1 VNRESVFSDDSPDGI
16 DCRTLC
22 SAETVSSPNSPSKRG
37 WVRLNLEY
45 GLVKRF
51 DEPWPPVDNT
61 DEAKNKFLINAY
73 AGLRPEQE
81 IIPDWADDHPGYS
94 SSVTATFGNTKIRFG
109 MSEICGCT
117 MLFVV
122 SHSRVYL
129 GKIP

>member
-16 DCRTLC
+16 ECRTLC
-22 SAETVSSPNSPSKRG
+22 SVETVSRSNSPSKRD
-37 WVRLNLEY
+37 WIILNPEG

-51 DEPWPPVDNT
+51 DEPWPPLENT
-61 DEAKNKFLINAY
+61 DKGRDKFMLNAFR
-73 AGLRPEQE
+73 ALRPEQE
-81 IIPDWADDHPGYS
+81 IIPEWADVNPGYS
-94 SSVTATFGNTKIRFG
+94 SSVSAALGNTKIRFG